1 MFKDLKL
8 GVKIG
13 GGYVVMGLILVAI
26 VLATINQV
34 SQVTEVNHR
43 IMNLRAPTA
52 RASLMMLNGLN
63 HSLAALRGWMILGDD
78 KFKTERARAWNEEL
92 EPSLQALK
100 TTTKPKAATI

>member
-43 IMNLRAPTA
+43 IIDRK
-52 RASLMMLNGLN
+52 SVV
-63 HSLAALRGWMILGDD
+63 
-78 KFKTERARAWNEEL
+78 
-92 EPSLQALK
+92 
-100 TTTKPKAATI
+100 